1 MAIDRGGFIPAL
13 QILDYAGLDMKTPA
27 EEKRNGNSN
36 PRIPAWKADFY
47 NKMYVDPED
56 AGEIYCSPLQASDE
70 QLAKMPE
77 TLMIYC
83 ENDTF
88 CDEGYRFHQRLL
100 EQGVPVYGKRF
111 LHSSH
116 GFVVQRKD
124 EYQEAERMILAA
136 LGIMKKK

>member
-27 EEKRNGNSN
+27 EEKRNGNS
-36 PRIPAWKADFY
+36 
-47 NKMYVDPED
+47 
-56 AGEIYCSPLQASDE
+56 
-70 QLAKMPE
+70 
-77 TLMIYC
+77 C